1 MWYNTIVIMD
11 NQTQNES
18 APQEP
23 EGQTQ
28 PSQTEQSVTPVEEQ
42 LPVGN
47 QTEHI
52 FATIGYMGPLF
63 IIPLVAQPKS
73 EYCKFHA
80 RQSMALLT
88 LFFVQLVILVM
99 IPLLGSLITLAVFA
113 AYILS
118 MYNAYMGRLWKVPVI
133 GALAQK
139 IDFDK
144 FLTKAA
150 TATISNMSAV
160 KEKAGELSN
169 VVGNAVSSVT
179 NDANAEISKKT
190 EEKK

>member
-11 NQTQNES
+11 NQTQNVP

-179 NDANAEISKKT
+179 NDANAEISKT
-190 EEKK
+190 DDKK

>member
-1 MWYNTIVIMD
+1 MD
-11 NQTQNES
+11 NTTQNAPAPEAQEVQSQPVAADQS
-18 APQEP
+18 ASEP
-23 EGQTQ
+23 E
-28 PSQTEQSVTPVEEQ
+28 VQ
-42 LPVGN
+42 LPVGT

-63 IIPLVAQPKS
+63 LVPLVAQPKS

-88 LFFVQLVILVM
+88 VFFLQLVILVLL
-99 IPLLGSLITLAVFA
+99 PWLGSLITFALFA

-133 GALAQK
+133 GGIAQK

-179 NDANAEISKKT
+179 NDANAEISKT